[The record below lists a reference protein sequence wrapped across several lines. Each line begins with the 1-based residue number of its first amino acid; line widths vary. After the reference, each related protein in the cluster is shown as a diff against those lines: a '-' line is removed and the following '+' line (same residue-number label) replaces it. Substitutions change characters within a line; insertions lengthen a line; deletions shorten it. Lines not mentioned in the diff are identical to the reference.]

1 METTPKHF
9 KLTRIFYSPSEP
21 RLRAGWRLLVH
32 FFIMLIIMIIAGF
45 CLVLISFRDFSQ
57 NWFLLFAELIAFIGV
72 TVSVYLARR
81 VLDHRPFSSLGLTF
95 SREAFFDLLF
105 GISLAGLVM
114 GLVYMVEWSFG
125 WLTFQGFSWEFI
137 PLSSVISSIFMM
149 LILFILVGWT
159 EELLC
164 RGYLLQNL
172 ADGLSLTWGVCI
184 SSVIFAVLHL
194 ANPNISWNA
203 VVGLVAAGFFLAFG
217 YVRTRQLWLSI
228 GLHIGWNFF
237 EGSIF
242 GYPVSGLN
250 DPVLLIRQTV
260 QGPKLLT
267 GGAFGPEA
275 GIIILPVLCLG
286 AMAMYFY
293 TQKRYSKTPNQKT
306 LKVELD

>member
-1 METTPKHF
+1 MEVTPKRF
-9 KLTRIFYSPSEP
+9 NLTSIFYSPVEP

-32 FFIMLIIMIIAGF
+32 FFIMLVIMILAGF
-45 CLVLISFRDFSQ
+45 CLGLLLFRDISQ
-57 NWFLLFAELIAFIGV
+57 NWFLIFAESIAFIGV

-81 VLDHRPFSSLGLTF
+81 VLDHRPFSSLGLSF
-95 SREAFFDLLF
+95 SKEDFVDLLF
-105 GISLAGLVM
+105 GISLAGLLM
-114 GLVYMVEWSFG
+114 GLVYIVEWSLG

-137 PLSSVISSIFMM
+137 PLSSVISSISMM

-172 ADGLSLTWGVCI
+172 ADGLNLTWGVCI
-184 SSVIFAVLHL
+184 SSVLFACLHL

-203 VVGLVAAGFFLAFG
+203 VIGLVAAGFFLAFG

-260 QGPKLLT
+260 QGPELLT
-267 GGAFGPEA
+267 GGTFGPEA
-275 GIIILPVLCLG
+275 GIIILPALCLG
-286 AMAMYFY
+286 ALAIYFY
-293 TQKRYSKTPNQKT
+293 TQRRY
-306 LKVELD
+306 LKILTQ

>member
-1 METTPKHF
+1 METTPIKL
-9 KLTRIFYSPSEP
+9 KLTRIFYSPTER

-32 FFIMLIIMIIAGF
+32 FFIMLVIMIIAGF
-45 CLVLISFRDFSQ
+45 CLGLILFRDFTQ
-57 NWFLLFAELIAFIGV
+57 NWFLLFSELIAFIGV
-72 TVSVYLARR
+72 TASVYLARQL
-81 VLDHRPFSSLGLTF
+81 LDHRPFSSLGLTF

-105 GISLAGLVM
+105 GISLAGLLM
-114 GLVYMVEWSFG
+114 GTVYTTEWGFG
-125 WLTFQGFSWEFI
+125 WLTFQGFSWEFL

-159 EELLC
+159 EEFLF
-164 RGYLLQNL
+164 RGYQMQNL
-172 ADGLSLTWGVCI
+172 ADGLNLTWGVCI
-184 SSVIFAVLHL
+184 SSVMFAAFHL
-194 ANPNISWNA
+194 ANPNMSWNA

-217 YVRTRQLWLSI
+217 YVRTRQLWLPI

-250 DPVLLIRQTV
+250 DPILLIRQTV

-275 GIIILPVLCLG
+275 GIIILPVLSLG
-286 AMAMYFY
+286 ALAIYLY
-293 TQKRYSKTPNQKT
+293 TQRRYSKI
-306 LKVELD
+306 LKQYLKAELG

>member
-1 METTPKHF
+1 METTSIPI
-9 KLTRIFYSPSEP
+9 KLTQIFYSPTER

-32 FFIMLIIMIIAGF
+32 FFIMLVIMIIAGL
-45 CLVLISFRDFSQ
+45 CLGLILFRGFTQ
-57 NWFLLFAELIAFIGV
+57 NWYLLFSELIAFIGV
-72 TVSVYLARR
+72 TASVYLARR

-105 GISLAGLVM
+105 GVSLAGLLM
-114 GLVYMVEWSFG
+114 GTVYTAEWGFG
-125 WLTFQGFSWEFI
+125 WLTFQGFSWEFS

-159 EELLC
+159 EELLF
-164 RGYLLQNL
+164 RGYQMQNL
-172 ADGLSLTWGVCI
+172 ADGLNLTWGVGI
-184 SSVIFAVLHL
+184 SSVMFAAFHL

-250 DPVLLIRQTV
+250 DPILLIRQTV

-275 GIIILPVLCLG
+275 GIIILPALSLG
-286 AMAMYFY
+286 ALAIYLY
-293 TQKRYSKTPNQKT
+293 TQRRYSKILSQN
-306 LKVELD
+306 LKAKPG